1 MKTHYDVIGLGNAIM
16 DIIAPVTDAF
26 LTEHNMD
33 KGGMALIDQSRA
45 LSLNKALSAN
55 GETQEIAGGS
65 AANTMVGISALGCK
79 AGYIGK
85 VANDGVGKRLS
96 KGFTDVG
103 VDFTTKPIKN
113 GEASARCMICL
124 LYTSPSPRDRG

>member
-79 AGYIGK
+79 AGYIGT
-85 VANDGVGKRLS
+85 VSYTHLRAHETLRYLVCRL
-96 KGFTDVG
+96 
-103 VDFTTKPIKN
+103 
-113 GEASARCMICL
+113 L
-124 LYTSPSPRDRG
+124 LEKKK